1 MKNNDFNNE
10 NNNSSLNDEE
20 KVKKLENNIN
30 KEIKNL
36 FNEMNLSYNEKYK
49 FKIKDINNINEEYQ
63 IFFNRILK
71 KYFDNVNNNN
81 NVNKLKRN
89 LNNKIGKSSS
99 LFKNKNNVK
108 DNKDDI
114 FKYENKLY
122 FLLTISVLILIIYKY
137 FF

>member
-71 KYFDNVNNNN
+71 KY
-81 NVNKLKRN
+81 L
-89 LNNKIGKSSS
+89 GKSSS

-108 DNKDDI
+108 DKDDI

>member
-36 FNEMNLSYNEKYK
+36 FNEMNLSYNEKYI
-49 FKIKDINNINEEYQ
+49 FKINDINNINEEYQ
-63 IFFNRILK
+63 KFLNRILK
-71 KYFDNVNNNN
+71 KYFDNVSNI

-99 LFKNKNNVK
+99 LFKNKNNIK

-114 FKYENKLY
+114 FKYENKIY
-122 FLLTISVLILIIYKY
+122 FLLTICVLILIIYKY

>member
-1 MKNNDFNNE
+1 MGNNNDFNNDK
-10 NNNSSLNDEE
+10 NNNSLNDEK

-36 FNEMNLSYNEKYK
+36 FNEMNLSYNEEYK
-49 FKIKDINNINEEYQ
+49 FKINDINNINEEYQ

-71 KYFDNVNNNN
+71 KYFDNV
-81 NVNKLKRN
+81 
-89 LNNKIGKSSS
+89 S
-99 LFKNKNNVK
+99 KNKNNFK

-114 FKYENKLY
+114 FKYENKFY
-122 FLLTISVLILIIYKY
+122 FLLSISGLVLIIYKY

>member
-1 MKNNDFNNE
+1 MGNNNDFNNDK
-10 NNNSSLNDEE
+10 NNNSLNDEK

-36 FNEMNLSYNEKYK
+36 FNEMNLSYNEEYK
-49 FKIKDINNINEEYQ
+49 FKINDINNINEEYQ

-71 KYFDNVNNNN
+71 KYFDNVSNI

-89 LNNKIGKSSS
+89 LNN
-99 LFKNKNNVK
+99 NNFK

-114 FKYENKLY
+114 FKYENKFY
-122 FLLTISVLILIIYKY
+122 FLLSISGLVLIIYKY

>member
-1 MKNNDFNNE
+1 MENNNDFNSDK
-10 NNNSSLNDEE
+10 NNNSLNDEK

-36 FNEMNLSYNEKYK
+36 FNEMNLSYNEEYK
-49 FKIKDINNINEEYQ
+49 FKINDINNINEEYQ

-71 KYFDNVNNNN
+71 KYFDNVSNI

-89 LNNKIGKSSS
+89 LNN
-99 LFKNKNNVK
+99 NNFK

-114 FKYENKLY
+114 FKYENKFY
-122 FLLTISVLILIIYKY
+122 FLLSISVLVLIIYKY

>member
-10 NNNSSLNDEE
+10 NNNNSLNDEE

-49 FKIKDINNINEEYQ
+49 FKINDINNINEEYQ

-71 KYFDNVNNNN
+71 KYFDNVSN
-81 NVNKLKRN
+81 
-89 LNNKIGKSSS
+89 IS
-99 LFKNKNNVK
+99 
-108 DNKDDI
+108 NKDDI
-114 FKYENKLY
+114 FKYENKIY
-122 FLLTISVLILIIYKY
+122 FLLTICVLILIIYKY

>member
-10 NNNSSLNDEE
+10 NNNNSLNDEE

-49 FKIKDINNINEEYQ
+49 FKINDINNINEEYQ
-63 IFFNRILK
+63 IFFNRIIK
-71 KYFDNVNNNN
+71 KYFDNVSN
-81 NVNKLKRN
+81 
-89 LNNKIGKSSS
+89 I
-99 LFKNKNNVK
+99 KNKNNFK

-114 FKYENKLY
+114 FKYENKIY
-122 FLLTISVLILIIYKY
+122 FLLTICVLILIIYKY